1 MNGGNQKQG
10 NSQRKC
16 QYLVLDVIINI
27 VIIMTVLLPPMS
39 QSGNYE
45 AMFGVCYVIRYSL
58 PNAQSEGHTYA
69 EDRIYKSIPLQNI
82 ISVVSKC
89 MLFS

>member
-1 MNGGNQKQG
+1 MSVFGIGCYHQHCDYHDCAPA
-10 NSQRKC
+10 S
-16 QYLVLDVIINI
+16 
-27 VIIMTVLLPPMS
+27 MS

>member
-1 MNGGNQKQG
+1 MNGGNQEQG

-27 VIIMTVLLPPMS
+27 VIIMTDCAPAPMS

-58 PNAQSEGHTYA
+58 PNAQTKGHTYA
-69 EDRIYKSIPLQNI
+69 EDKIYKSI
-82 ISVVSKC
+82 S
-89 MLFS
+89 FW